1 MFERKSRLSARKQS
15 ELIELFMVGSTAR
28 ATAEVAGVHRN
39 NAAGFFM
46 RLCKLISSKL
56 PSSAGK

>member
-1 MFERKSRLSARKQS
+1 LSARKQS